1 MAAKKQ
7 AAKAAVPTPRRGKSR
22 STGAATPEVGTNTAE
37 ALAPA
42 DVRAQP
48 EAAPAAPGEQG
59 APDPGALAAPEA
71 AAEAPSDSD
80 SAVPAAARG
89 GGTFDPA
96 LPIDSVTVL
105 SNVRRH
111 FDEEALA
118 ELAADVKVNGIL
130 QPLLVRTWDDVPE
143 GQYVLVAGER
153 RLRAARLAGLAA
165 VPALIRRMDPKTAA
179 RAQILENVHRAD
191 LNPIEEAEGYA
202 ALIRDH
208 GYKQT
213 QLAEELGVSQ
223 PHIANRLR
231 LMKLPEATRDLISR
245 GILPAATA
253 LPLVKIAEQYPS
265 VAEAAG
271 KEMVLAKVAA
281 SKAEDWVMEWLGS
294 HMQKLE
300 GWDAR
305 CCGDHTQCPCRRIVK
320 QFGSKVAVCMDRA
333 RFVQIEEEARAA
345 IIARAAVERPQA
357 VAPDPLPPTP
367 GPDDLIPGVR
377 VLRRPPS
384 DGDDE
389 NGGGEQAPTTGTT
402 EAEGA
407 ADEPPAPDGIA
418 SAPEAPIRPEVLD
431 LRMLPGHAYTYL
443 DRVRGGGDAP
453 EACRECP
460 CLRMAKRGPDGDLE
474 WVCIDP
480 QRHQA
485 DERRRTRDKNKKA
498 MEALKTERERT
509 EQWAVGRVQESW
521 NADQG
526 APALGQVDLAYMAAF
541 VLTAAKPE
549 YGPNGKPRAN
559 LREYLAGYGVEI
571 ENAAAPYHTH
581 QGIAGKLLGLQPQT
595 LWRLCI
601 EWPLIATDRGL
612 GAWYRRKVDAPE
624 GTACDLCEQAHDDLD
639 PFYCRRPDVVPEGVY
654 LLACPKCRDISDL
667 GRLGFYQDP
676 VLGQTPVHIT
686 PEQAAAVRE
695 ADGRDDEAAGEKG
708 QPCSL
713 CAGDFEEAAL
723 RRYYNHRWDGAPRG
737 AWLQACWTCREDNTE
752 DESELHGFRP
762 EPPAEGPGEPLT
774 DEQTAVLLA
783 QAADGEIEGHVA
795 DEEAPE
801 VPESA

>member
-1 MAAKKQ
+1 MAAQ
-7 AAKAAVPTPRRGKSR
+7 RQAKATATAPAARRGQNR
-22 STGAATPEVGTNTAE
+22 SKGAATSDVQTNTAE
-37 ALAPA
+37 APAPDEA
-42 DVRAQP
+42 LAQP

-59 APDPGALAAPEA
+59 ASDPEALAAPVA
-71 AAEAPSDSD
+71 AAEPPSVSEDAS
-80 SAVPAAARG
+80 AAAAG
-89 GGTFDPA
+89 GGGAFDPA
-96 LPIDSVTVL
+96 LPIDAVTVQ
-105 SNVRRH
+105 SNVRRY

-118 ELAADVKVNGIL
+118 ELAADVRVNGIL
-130 QPLLVRTWDDVPE
+130 QPLLVRTWDDVAA

-153 RLRAARLAGLAA
+153 RLRAARLAGLAT
-165 VPALIRRMDPKTAA
+165 VPALIRRMDPKTAS

-231 LMKLPEATRDLISR
+231 LMKLPAATRDVISQ

-271 KEMVLAKVAA
+271 KDMVLAKVAA
-281 SKAEDWVMEWLGS
+281 SRAEEWVTEWLGS

-305 CCGDHTQCPCRRIVK
+305 CCGDHTHCPCRHIAK
-320 QFGSKVAVCMDRA
+320 QFGGKVAVCMDPA
-333 RFVQIEEEARAA
+333 RFAQVEEEARQAL
-345 IIARAAVERPQA
+345 IARAAVDRPQA
-357 VAPDPLPPTP
+357 VAPDPVPPKP

-377 VLRRPPS
+377 VLRRPTTE
-384 DGDDE
+384 DDDE
-389 NGGGEQAPTTGTT
+389 SVGREQAERP
-402 EAEGA
+402 EAEGPA
-407 ADEPPAPDGIA
+407 AEPPAPDGE
-418 SAPEAPIRPEVLD
+418 APEGAAPVRPEVLD
-431 LRMLPGHAYTYL
+431 LRRLPGHAYAYL
-443 DRVRGGGDAP
+443 GRVQGGDDAP

-460 CLRMAKRGPDGDLE
+460 CLRMAQRVPDGQLE

-485 DERRRTRDKNKKA
+485 EERRRTRDKNKKA
-498 MEALKTERERT
+498 MAALKTERERT
-509 EQWAVGRVQESW
+509 QQWAVGRVQESW

-526 APALGQVDLAYMAAF
+526 APVLGQVDLAYMAAF

-571 ENAAAPYHTH
+571 ENAAAPYHSH
-581 QGIAGKLLGLQPQT
+581 PGIAGKMLSLQPQT

-601 EWPLIATDRGL
+601 EWPLIATDHGL

-624 GTACDLCEQAHDDLD
+624 GTACDICEQAHDDLD
-639 PFYCRRPDVVPEGVY
+639 PFYCRRPDLVPEGVY

-667 GRLGFYQDP
+667 ARLGFYSETI
-676 VLGQTPVHIT
+676 LGATPVHIT

-695 ADGRDDEAAGEKG
+695 AEGRADGGDESFH
-708 QPCSL
+708 PCHL
-713 CAGDFEEAAL
+713 CADHFVEEAL

-737 AWLQACWTCREDNTE
+737 AWMDVCIACARDRMQ
-752 DESELHGFRP
+752 DAADLYGFRP
-762 EPPAEGPGEPLT
+762 DAPAEGAGEPLT
-774 DEQTAVLLA
+774 DEQAAALLE
-783 QAADGEIEGHVA
+783 QEADGEIEGHLA
-795 DEEAPE
+795 TE
-801 VPESA
+801 VPEVEVPDSA